1 MAEASQALAGSH
13 DMDQPPARDRRQLLQ
28 VGITLLSSTLGN
40 VLTVLLTGWLVR
52 SLGAEA
58 FGRVAILSSAATA
71 LGNVTA
77 SGAALY
83 VVRATSVG
91 STDDTG
97 VATRRALGAAALA
110 GQLCAALFTG
120 AGLLLA
126 LGRHEVLGLTE
137 WALVALALHMITAD
151 IHAKNCLIGYQKV
164 LALSVATLIGAVLS
178 CLCQFT
184 GAQMGGPQGYLA
196 GFTLG
201 TVLQLL
207 SSRLVMVRVMG
218 RTPPLG
224 LRARW
229 AGIREPAF
237 LRFVLPAT
245 LSASLVPGS
254 HWCANAIAAAKAGQY
269 SDIAVLTVAMQF
281 FNIVIF
287 VPTVLNKIVLPRT
300 IRAYNG
306 HQGMAETRQHALG
319 QAALMFGLSIAAPLL
334 VWIFSGPIQK
344 AYLFSAPE
352 QLWTLYA
359 FCAASAFACAGIP
372 ISNYV
377 VSHQKMTFGLLTNV
391 LWAGAYLLLAWMLPG
406 TALAVGLALLIAYV
420 MTLAVAVVPL
430 FSQN

>member
-91 STDDTG
+91 ASG
-97 VATRRALGAAALA
+97 GSGEATRRALGAAALA
-110 GQLCAALFTG
+110 GQLFAALFTG

-126 LGRHEVLGLTE
+126 LGQQEVLGLTE
-137 WALVALALHMITAD
+137 WALVALALHVITAD

-164 LALSVATLIGAVLS
+164 LPLSVATLAGAVLS
-178 CLCQFT
+178 SLCQFT
-184 GAQMGGPQGYLA
+184 GARLGGPPGYLA
-196 GFTLG
+196 GFAMG

-207 SSRLVMVRVMG
+207 SSRLVLVRVMG

-224 LRARW
+224 LGARW

-269 SDIAVLTVAMQF
+269 ADVAVLTVAMQF
-281 FNIVIF
+281 FNLVIF

-300 IRAYNG
+300 IRDYNSR
-306 HQGMAETRQHALG
+306 QGLSETRRHALG
-319 QAALMFGLSIAAPLL
+319 QAALMFGLSIAAPVL
-334 VWIFSGPIQK
+334 VWAFSGPIQK

-377 VSHQKMTFGLLTNV
+377 VSHQKMAFGLLTNV

-420 MTLAVAVVPL
+420 LTLAVAVVPL